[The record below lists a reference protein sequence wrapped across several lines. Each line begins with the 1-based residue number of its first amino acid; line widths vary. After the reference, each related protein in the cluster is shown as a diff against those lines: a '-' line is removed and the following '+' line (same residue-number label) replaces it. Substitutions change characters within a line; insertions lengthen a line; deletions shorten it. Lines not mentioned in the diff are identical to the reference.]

1 MLPKTILSFANI
13 NIYFSLG
20 NIRRNLPKD
29 CEKIPLIKE
38 LLDIIRRDETAVV
51 KALYFLEIDSRENN
65 QINFEEEADIINEK
79 KNEFGY
85 EGKYV
90 FSAFQIDYTLY
101 NLDCR

>member
-1 MLPKTILSFANI
+1 M
-13 NIYFSLG
+13 
-20 NIRRNLPKD
+20 
-29 CEKIPLIKE
+29 IKE

-90 FSAFQIDYTLY
+90 FSAFHIDYAFFNIAIKSL
-101 NLDCR
+101 

>member
-1 MLPKTILSFANI
+1 M
-13 NIYFSLG
+13 
-20 NIRRNLPKD
+20 
-29 CEKIPLIKE
+29 IKE

-90 FSAFQIDYTLY
+90 FSAFHIDYAF
-101 NLDCR
+101 

>member
-1 MLPKTILSFANI
+1 M
-13 NIYFSLG
+13 
-20 NIRRNLPKD
+20 
-29 CEKIPLIKE
+29 IKE

-90 FSAFQIDYTLY
+90 FSAFHIDYAFLPLKVY
-101 NLDCR
+101 KS